1 MADLRKPSSISKRD
15 LRRWMDGN
23 KPIVRRE
30 AEFLD
35 HDHDL
40 ITLAEGQDRGMLD
53 DAVEW
58 LVGTC
63 LPFRLGHK
71 VLVFP
76 PVMNAANGLCP
87 QIFGAKVIT
96 GL

>member
-40 ITLAEGQDRGMLD
+40 VALANGQDRGMLD
-53 DAVEW
+53 EAIERFVDV
-58 LVGTC
+58 C

-71 VLVFP
+71 VL
-76 PVMNAANGLCP
+76 
-87 QIFGAKVIT
+87 IFHT
-96 GL
+96 

>member
-1 MADLRKPSSISKRD
+1 
-15 LRRWMDGN
+15 MDGN

-40 ITLAEGQDRGMLD
+40 VALVDGQDRGMLD
-53 DAVEW
+53 EAIERFVDA
-58 LVGTC
+58 C

-71 VLVFP
+71 VLIFP
-76 PVMNAANGLCP
+76 HVTNATDGLP
-87 QIFGAKVIT
+87 SDFRSKGDY
-96 GL
+96 